1 MSTVLLIRSDTFSED
16 FEGSSVENDC
26 MGVKVE
32 QVKHLEGAWHD
43 AGKSWGQA
51 PVGLAEGK
59 VVTIYF
65 KYILKV
71 GSAVFLEKLVFQ

>member
-1 MSTVLLIRSDTFSED
+1 MVLSVLLHVLLGILLLLIPP
-16 FEGSSVENDC
+16 
-26 MGVKVE
+26 VE

-43 AGKSWGQA
+43 ASKSWGQA

-71 GSAVFLEKLVFQ
+71 GPAVFLEKLVFQ